1 MVWVKVSLVLALVIG
16 GFWSL
21 NHEHPTQQAELID
34 RSDTTQRQRANAIG
48 NLVARG
54 VIQKLDHG
62 LFPVLWTGPAFDELT
77 LGEKNVAV
85 LVAYGYAGVPDA
97 ALLEIKDGRSGKV
110 IGRFSLAAGL
120 FLY

>member
-21 NHEHPTQQAELID
+21 NREHTTQQAVLID
-34 RSDTTQRQRANAIG
+34 RCDTTQRQRAHAIE

-54 VIQKLDHG
+54 VIQKPDHG
-62 LFPVLWTGPAFDELT
+62 LSPVLWTGPAFDALT
-77 LGEKNVAV
+77 FGEKNVAI
-85 LVAYGYAGVPDA
+85 LVAYGYAGDPDA
-97 ALLEIKDGRSGKV
+97 AILELKDGRSGKV

-120 FLY
+120 ILY